1 MTTVEIYGTG
11 RAVRIPSSWDEMTPK
26 QVQGVF
32 RIFDRCVRNGG
43 SPLEFNIRVLWLLL
57 DVRRTFR
64 GWIADVLGRMPDHR
78 RDENVFRL
86 CESCL
91 GFLFSGDTA
100 NLSFDSVSN
109 PMPCVRSGVVR
120 LHGPSDL
127 LQNLTFGEFRHA
139 SAAVNRFFKTHDESD
154 LDECLAFL
162 YRRRSRKANRAGR
175 AVPDVNQ
182 RNAPKH
188 IRRVSRLSGWRK
200 NLMMMWLSSCINYLQ
215 SGMVVVNG
223 EEIDL
228 KSLFSGDGESTGMS
242 FGWNDLLVEIAKENT
257 LGNIDRVDEEPLFSV
272 LAIMW
277 HNYKERKRNEQI
289 AKASKAH

>member
-1 MTTVEIYGTG
+1 MNAVEIYETG
-11 RAVRIPSSWDEMTPK
+11 KKVQLPSSWDEMTPK

-32 RIFDRCVRNGG
+32 KAFDRCIRSGG
-43 SPLEFNIRVLWLLL
+43 SPLDFNVRVLWLLL
-57 DVRRTFR
+57 GVRRTFR
-64 GWIADVLGRMPDHR
+64 GWISDVFGRMRDSG
-78 RDENVFRL
+78 RDENVYRL

-100 NLSFDSVSN
+100 NLAFDSVTN
-109 PMPCVRSGVVR
+109 PMPCVRSGVVK

-127 LQNLTFGEFRHA
+127 LQDLTFGEFRHA

-162 YRRRSRKANRAGR
+162 YRTRSCKVNRAGR
-175 AVPDVNQ
+175 AVPDVDQ

-215 SGMVVVNG
+215 NGTVVING

-228 KSLFSGDGESTGMS
+228 KVLFSGDGKSSGMN
-242 FGWNDLLVEIAKENT
+242 FGWNDLLVEIAKENII
-257 LGNIDRVDEEPLFSV
+257 GNIDRVDEEPLFSV

-277 HNYKERKRNEQI
+277 HNYKERKNNEQI

>member
-1 MTTVEIYGTG
+1 MNAVEIYETG
-11 RAVRIPSSWDEMTPK
+11 KKVQLPSSWDEMTPK

-32 RIFDRCVRNGG
+32 KAFDRCIRSGG
-43 SPLEFNIRVLWLLL
+43 SPLDFNIRVLWLLL
-57 DVRRTFR
+57 GVRRTFR
-64 GWIADVLGRMPDHR
+64 GWISDVFGRMRDPR
-78 RDENVFRL
+78 RDENVYRL

-100 NLSFDSVSN
+100 NLAFDSVTN
-109 PMPCVRSGVVR
+109 PMPCVRSGVVK

-127 LQNLTFGEFRHA
+127 LQDLTFGEFRHA

-162 YRRRSRKANRAGR
+162 YRTRSCKANRAGR
-175 AVPDVNQ
+175 AVPDVDQ
-182 RNAPKH
+182 RNAAKH

-215 SGMVVVNG
+215 SGTVVING

-228 KSLFSGDGESTGMS
+228 KVLFSGDGKSSGMN
-242 FGWNDLLVEIAKENT
+242 FGWNDLLVEIAKENII
-257 LGNIDRVDEEPLFSV
+257 GNIDRVDEEPLFSV

-277 HNYKERKRNEQI
+277 HNYKERKNNEQI